1 MVKYVN
7 LFKTYGVFH
16 SGRNYVKVF
25 ILLVLVTGGNKVNS
39 IYLKVEVGLQIEG
52 SLTTTTTIT
61 TLRTT
66 KGKSNK
72 NFEHCLKP

>member
-39 IYLKVEVGLQIEG
+39 IYLKVEVGLQVRGEFDNNNNNSHI
-52 SLTTTTTIT
+52 
-61 TLRTT
+61 
-66 KGKSNK
+66 N
-72 NFEHCLKP
+72 NN